1 MRKRVVR
8 LLATPRYWLRASGFP
23 HPRMRV
29 FCDLAEVLA
38 FCADT
43 DLPIVYKP
51 YLGATATGVRIFRS
65 RAAG

>member
-1 MRKRVVR
+1 
-8 LLATPRYWLRASGFP
+8 
-23 HPRMRV
+23 MRV

-38 FCADT
+38 FYADT

-51 YLGATATGVRIFRS
+51 YLGATATGVRIFCS